1 MWFLVWFI
9 ITVTALVSLWASLT
23 IALGVAVCLAM
34 LGVTIVAAFTFFPQ
48 REREEAMDFADVTE
62 DEVIAG
68 GLVLILIATLM
79 GIGIVIAKMA
89 GAT

>member
-23 IALGVAVCLAM
+23 IALGIAVCLAM
-34 LGVTIVAAFTFFPQ
+34 LGVTIVIGFTFFPHSD
-48 REREEAMDFADVTE
+48 REEALHFANTTE